1 MQIHRALIVSVIL
14 LLQACASNE
23 SLFSEYDT
31 DCLRQQTPVVIE
43 NIGSM
48 WEPAVYFGFGEHV
61 LTATEQAR
69 LDANLR
75 VLAEN
80 PELNVALQG
89 FTDQK
94 GETRYNDELAGKRN
108 KTVAQYLLS
117 RGLESQRIHAA
128 STGKRLFIHQ
138 GMSVEERMINRRV
151 ELMLLD
157 ASGRPLAFRF
167 RGASEQS
174 PFIPPEPAE

>member
-1 MQIHRALIVSVIL
+1 MQIHRILVVSTIL

-23 SLFSEYDT
+23 ALFSQYDT
-31 DCLRQQTPVVIE
+31 DCLRQQAPVVIE
-43 NIGSM
+43 NIGSL

-61 LTATEQAR
+61 LTAAEQAR
-69 LDANLR
+69 LDANLV

-80 PELNVALQG
+80 PELKVALQG

-94 GETRYNDELAGKRN
+94 GDARRNTELARKR
-108 KTVAQYLLS
+108 TTAVVQYLQS
-117 RGLESQRIHAA
+117 RGLEPERIKAA
-128 STGKRLFIHQ
+128 SAGKALFIHQ
-138 GMSVEERMINRRV
+138 GMSVEDRMINRRV

-167 RGASEQS
+167 MSSSES
-174 PFIPPEPAE
+174 IRFIPPEPLV